1 MIYAFLKKMVLEQ
14 LVNCFSSFNEA
25 VDELFQQSSAD
36 ELMEIMSTPLL
47 SAYCLFCFEK
57 KKIFSVF
64 AADAFGSFR
73 EAVDELFQHLWLKN
87 A

>member
-1 MIYAFLKKMVLEQ
+1 
-14 LVNCFSSFNEA
+14 
-25 VDELFQQSSAD
+25 
-36 ELMEIMSTPLL
+36 MEIMSTPLL

>member
-1 MIYAFLKKMVLEQ
+1 LAFTYSATKKKNFIELTADT
-14 LVNCFSSFNEA
+14 NCSFIEA

-57 KKIFSVF
+57 KRFSVF
-64 AADAFGSFR
+64 LLQMHLAASVKQLTSCSSTFG
-73 EAVDELFQHLWLKN
+73 
-87 A
+87 